1 MTANVRDALSAATRR
16 QIPIFRAAG
25 PVRSEALFL
34 DISLFYFC
42 FYFFFCYKVDASCIR
57 VDAGWMQVDARCILF
72 LGLSNCLLTTL
83 YECVIVLM
91 H

>member
-1 MTANVRDALSAATRR
+1 MTANVRDALSAAARR
-16 QIPIFRAAG
+16 QIPIFRATG

-57 VDAGWMQVDARCILF
+57 VDAGGC
-72 LGLSNCLLTTL
+72 TL
-83 YECVIVLM
+83 HTFSRAFKLPIDNSV
-91 H
+91 

>member
-34 DISLFYFC
+34 DIYHFDFFFC
-42 FYFFFCYKVDASCIR
+42 FFFCYKVHPSCIR
-57 VDAGWMQVDARCILF
+57 VDAGGC
-72 LGLSNCLLTTL
+72 TL
-83 YECVIVLM
+83 HTFSRAFKLPIDNSV
-91 H
+91 